1 MAHFAK
7 LDENNVVL
15 EVVVVNNAVVEDLP
29 FPDSEPLGVAFLH
42 SLYGDNAVW
51 KQTSYNKKFRGI
63 YAGIGF
69 IYDPANDV
77 FIDPTPPPDLSIPT
91 DKFDNEAP

>member
-15 EVVVVNNAVVEDLP
+15 EVVVVNNAVIQDLP
-29 FPDSEPLGVAFLH
+29 FPQSEPFGVAFLH

-51 KQTSYNKKFRGI
+51 KQTSYNNKFRGI

-69 IYDPANDV
+69 IWDPLKLK
-77 FIDPTPPPDLSIPT
+77 FIDPNAPVFKHSDGFDQVTP
-91 DKFDNEAP
+91 